1 MGLEIGFDIY
11 KKEKDDKGKPFLKKV
26 EFPKEKEDDS
36 WSCGRCEVNYS
47 WGYGSRENNEESIR
61 VTFDKELDNYAMPQT
76 KKEEEY
82 GFTPVVLHYV
92 PYDEYKKHVEDSID
106 ETIKE
111 GFDAKRSLLSQI
123 YDNNKE
129 IAELRELQRK
139 CTSDNEFAFDKWTE
153 EIKDLKRENIDFQ
166 NEIDHYDEED
176 YDVSHAN
183 RLRGL
188 LQYLEECQKEGYT
201 CIPWYS
207 N

>member
-47 WGYGSRENNEESIR
+47 WGYGYKANIKEINQ

-76 KKEEEY
+76 KEAEEY

-123 YDNNKE
+123 YENKKE
-129 IAELRELQRK
+129 IAEHRELQRK
-139 CTSDNEFAFDKWTE
+139 CRKENKIDNK
-153 EIKDLKRENIDFQ
+153 K
-166 NEIDHYDEED
+166 
-176 YDVSHAN
+176 
-183 RLRGL
+183 
-188 LQYLEECQKEGYT
+188 
-201 CIPWYS
+201 
-207 N
+207 

>member
-47 WGYGSRENNEESIR
+47 WGYGSRESYEKIIR

-82 GFTPVVLHYV
+82 GFTPVVLHYI
-92 PYDEYKKHVEDSID
+92 PYEEYKENVERSID

-139 CTSDNEFAFDKWTE
+139 CSSNNEFAFDKWTE
-153 EIKDLKRENIDFQ
+153 EIKDLKRENISLQ

-183 RLRGL
+183 RLRRL

-201 CIPWYS
+201 CIPRYS